1 LPAVRDC
8 IDPQRAHDDRESTNM
23 IAAGS

>member
-23 IAAGS
+23 IAVGN